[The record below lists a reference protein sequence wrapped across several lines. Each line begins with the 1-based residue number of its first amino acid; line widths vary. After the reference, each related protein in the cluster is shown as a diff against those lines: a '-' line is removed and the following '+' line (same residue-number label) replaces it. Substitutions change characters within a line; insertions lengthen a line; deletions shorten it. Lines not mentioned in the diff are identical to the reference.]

1 MFWRLGC
8 FSSKKNLISTII
20 RNSLFVINN
29 LFLFYWWNVGW
40 LGIQKSTSAWAS
52 YRIITNVGSSSCRW
66 LSFILYS
73 TEIYSFNKVCLYLVF
88 CSATLLQ
95 TRHLSSTFIFYI
107 YLLHLSSTFIFYIY
121 LLHLSSTFICSFIG
135 TSRLLWTS
143 FLIMF
148 FLFFAI
154 FILPISIFI
163 KKMDTILLSIGWLDH
178 YSIYYIP
185 IPVPVYYSTHY
196 ALLLIFPSILI
207 LLIFEFF

>member
-1 MFWRLGC
+1 MLAVVAAVGFHLYYTQPK
-8 FSSKKNLISTII
+8 SILSTRYVYI
-20 RNSLFVINN
+20 
-29 LFLFYWWNVGW
+29 
-40 LGIQKSTSAWAS
+40 
-52 YRIITNVGSSSCRW
+52 
-66 LSFILYS
+66 LSFVVLHYYRHD
-73 TEIYSFNKVCLYLVF
+73 IY
-88 CSATLLQ
+88 LL
-95 TRHLSSTFIFYI
+95 HLSYTFIFYI

-148 FLFFAI
+148 FLFFAN